1 MGMSKYVAGTGII
14 GVLLSGLSMLR
25 GSEEQRF
32 TWRVAVAWLS
42 WALTLALS
50 IGLILDI
57 RKAERGDEVDED
69 SPIFGSEHKYRRVES

>member
-14 GVLLSGLSMLR
+14 GVVISGLSMLR
-25 GSEEQRF
+25 GSEEQQF

-50 IGLILDI
+50 IGLMRDI
-57 RKAERGDEVDED
+57 RKAERGDDVDED
-69 SPIFGSEHKYRRVES
+69 SPIFGREHKYRRADS